1 MTDDHRWSAILIHQL
16 LSILAADI
24 SLAAEILEAREDGD
38 LSLVVRTGPAARV
51 AATRLLLAMREP
63 ALITLQK
70 DIAAH
75 EIIAGVFYR
84 LRAAEG
90 WWGPVMVDEELAALP
105 RENVVLDQLIRYAA
119 R

>member
-1 MTDDHRWSAILIHQL
+1 MTDSRRWSAILIHQL
-16 LSILAADI
+16 LSILSDDI
-24 SLAAEILEAREDGD
+24 PLAAEVLEAREDGD
-38 LSLVVRTGPAARV
+38 LSLVVRTGPDARI

-63 ALITLQK
+63 SLMILQK

-75 EIIAGVFYR
+75 DIIAGVFYR

-105 RENVVLDQLIRYAA
+105 RENVVLDQIIRYAP